1 MTTRVA
7 IVGGTGKLGG
17 IVHAVIDDLDGFEIA
32 AVLSSRS
39 DLARSTVPTSSSTSR
54 RPP

>member
-17 IVHAVIDDLDGFEIA
+17 VIREVVDAE
-32 AVLSSRS
+32 
-39 DLARSTVPTSSSTSR
+39 
-54 RPP
+54 